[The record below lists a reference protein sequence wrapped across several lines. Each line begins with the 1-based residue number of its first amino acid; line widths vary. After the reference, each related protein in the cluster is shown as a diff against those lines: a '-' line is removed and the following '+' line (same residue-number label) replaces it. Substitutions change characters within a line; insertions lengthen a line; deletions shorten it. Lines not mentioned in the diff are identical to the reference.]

1 MASQKDLELL
11 DEYVGN
17 RLKAQDKID
26 FEKKLESDASLKN
39 EYLFQQRIVSQLRQ
53 ARVSELKTM
62 FNNVP
67 AAALESG
74 GSSVVTQVVLWVAV
88 VGVLGTGIF
97 LYLNNDD
104 KTEVQSVAKQDEIKQ
119 DTPAE
124 IKPEESPAQDQA
136 APTDEKKISPTEDN
150 TVKEGEETV
159 APQKPATENST
170 EAEKPAALDI
180 FDPTTE
186 TENSAA
192 GKSEDRNAQT
202 LTSTKS
208 SIVVAI
214 ENTDK
219 RYNFHYQFKDSKLH
233 LYGAF
238 EKNLYEIM
246 EFFSDNKRTVFLFYK
261 DSYYLL
267 NEEDEKIKPLAPI
280 NDPTLIKKLKDYRG
294 SR

>member
-1 MASQKDLELL
+1 
-11 DEYVGN
+11 
-17 RLKAQDKID
+17 
-26 FEKKLESDASLKN
+26 
-39 EYLFQQRIVSQLRQ
+39 
-53 ARVSELKTM
+53 
-62 FNNVP
+62 
-67 AAALESG
+67 
-74 GSSVVTQVVLWVAV
+74 
-88 VGVLGTGIF
+88 
-97 LYLNNDD
+97 
-104 KTEVQSVAKQDEIKQ
+104 VQSVAKQDETKQ
-119 DTPAE
+119 EAPAE
-124 IKPEESPAQDQA
+124 IKPEQSPTQDIA
-136 APTDEKKISPTEDN
+136 APADDKEASPTKDN
-150 TVKEGEETV
+150 TVKEREETV
-159 APQKPATENST
+159 APQKPATENSA

-186 TENSAA
+186 TESSAA
-192 GKSEDRNAQT
+192 EKSEDRSGQT
-202 LTSTKS
+202 ITSSKS

>member
-11 DEYVGN
+11 DDYVGN

-39 EYLFQQRIVSQLRQ
+39 EYQLQQKIVNQLRQ
-53 ARVSELKTM
+53 ARISELKTM

-104 KTEVQSVAKQDEIKQ
+104 KTEIQSVAKQDEIKQ
-119 DTPAE
+119 EAPAE
-124 IKPEESPAQDQA
+124 IKPEQSPAQDKA
-136 APTDEKKISPTEDN
+136 TPAEDKNASPTKDN
-150 TVKEGEETV
+150 TVKEAEETV
-159 APQKPATENST
+159 APQKPETENSA

-186 TENSAA
+186 AESSSAE
-192 GKSEDRNAQT
+192 KSEDRNSQT
-202 LTSTKS
+202 LTSSKS

-233 LYGAF
+233 LYGTF

>member
-11 DEYVGN
+11 DEYVSN

-26 FEKKLESDASLKN
+26 FEKKLESDSSLKK
-39 EYLFQQRIVSQLRQ
+39 EFQFQHKVAEKIRE
-53 ARVSELKTM
+53 ARVSELKAM

-67 AAALESG
+67 AAALESS

-88 VGVLGTGIF
+88 VGALGTGIF
-97 LYLNNDD
+97 LYLNND
-104 KTEVQSVAKQDEIKQ
+104 KAEVQSVAKQDEIKQ
-119 DTPAE
+119 DSPPAVE
-124 IKPEESPAQDQA
+124 PEQSQAQD
-136 APTDEKKISPTEDN
+136 PLPLEKEEKISSPGDN
-150 TVKEGEETV
+150 IVKEEETV
-159 APQKPATENST
+159 SPQNPAKENT
-170 EAEKPAALDI
+170 AEAEKPKTLDI
-180 FDPTTE
+180 FDPTAE
-186 TENSAA
+186 NENSAA
-192 GKSEDRNAQT
+192 EKSEDRSGQT

-280 NDPTLIKKLKDYRG
+280 NDPTLVKKLKDYRG